1 MSDTLPPDSEP
12 GDTGSGPAVGAAITP
27 PPHAPDLAVRAVIE
41 SVIEEEKREK
51 SSAEEENNHWL
62 RQRAFE
68 EKPDAF
74 AIGDQTEIARHLRK
88 VLAKDRLIHDLGET
102 YRYREAS
109 GVWTKIPHRCIEVM
123 VSDLSGTDVWGQKHP
138 KPLHVSRSASRDTA
152 NLFDV
157 LVEQSKRN
165 QVFEDAPYG
174 LGFTNGFLTIEHEAV
189 VVRPHHPRHLCRFSY
204 DFAYAPRCAHPLL
217 DAFFE
222 VVFRGDSD
230 EDKARLQML
239 LQEFVGACLFGRAT
253 SYEKVL
259 ILLGPGGNGK
269 SQFLDIA
276 RSIFPSG
283 SLAALPPQK
292 WGDKFSIEQL
302 TGKLANFVDEIPERE
317 ITSQAVFKG
326 IVSGQPT
333 VAERK
338 YRENVDF
345 RPIAGHLWSANAL
358 FSTTDTS
365 DGFFRRFLVVP
376 FNWKPS
382 AQEARVDIGRFI
394 GRTEKRA
401 LVSWAIDGYVRLLSQ
416 KGKFTIPG
424 VVAERTAAWTAEA
437 DRVRLFLFALF
448 HEHAAVAW
456 FAVGELYKRY
466 EQWCDQMGLLK
477 VSKPKFVTT
486 ARASRMVIDHDH
498 GHLRG
503 LAWDQAECQR
513 LMGAIGQS
521 RPEWGDAPEL
531 PNRSYQNTSFGP
543 FSSPAFRP

>member
-1 MSDTLPPDSEP
+1 MSDTLPPAAPEP
-12 GDTGSGPAVGAAITP
+12 PASDAP
-27 PPHAPDLAVRAVIE
+27 PLAPLPPAPDAEVRRVLDAVR
-41 SVIEEEKREK
+41 EEARDASRLDED
-51 SSAEEENNHWL
+51 ENNHWL
-62 RQRAFE
+62 RQRAFD

-74 AIGDQTEIARHLRK
+74 QIGDHTEIARHLRK

-102 YRYREAS
+102 YRYREAT

-123 VSDLSGTDVWGQKHP
+123 VSDLSGTDCWGAKHP
-138 KPLHVSRSASRDTA
+138 KPLHVSRSTSRDTA

-165 QVFEDAPYG
+165 QTFEDAPYG
-174 LGFTNGFLTIEHEAV
+174 LGFTNGFLTIEHDAV
-189 VVRPHHPRHLCRFSY
+189 VVRAHHPKHLCRFSY
-204 DFAYAPRCAHPLL
+204 DFAYAPRAAHPQL
-217 DAFFE
+217 DAFFN
-222 VVFRGDSD
+222 VVFRGENDD
-230 EDKARLQML
+230 DKRKLPML
-239 LQEFVGACLFGRAT
+239 LQEFVGACLFARAT
-253 SYEKVL
+253 AYEKVL

-276 RSIFPSG
+276 RSIFPTG

-302 TGKLANFVDEIPERE
+302 AGKLANFVDEIPERE

-376 FNWKPS
+376 FNWKPT
-382 AQEARVDIGRFI
+382 AQEARVDIGRHI

-401 LVSWAIDGYVRLLSQ
+401 LVSWAIDGYVRLLAQ
-416 KGKFTIPG
+416 GGKFTVPG

-437 DRVRLFLFALF
+437 DRVRLFLFALYA
-448 HEHAAVAW
+448 EHAAVAW
-456 FAVGELYKRY
+456 FAVGQLYERY
-466 EQWCDQMGLLK
+466 KQWCQQMGLLP
-477 VSKPKFVTT
+477 VAKPKFVTT
-486 ARASRMVIDHDH
+486 ARASRLVLDQDH
-498 GHLRG
+498 GHIRG
-503 LAWDQAECQR
+503 LVWDQAEASRQ
-513 LMGAIGQS
+513 MAAIGPH
-521 RPEWGDAPEL
+521 RPEWGEAPEL
-531 PNRSYQNTSFGP
+531 PNRSYQNTSFDP
-543 FSSPAFRP
+543 FSPSSFRS

>member
-1 MSDTLPPDSEP
+1 MSETLPPDLPEADEP
-12 GDTGSGPAVGAAITP
+12 PESDLPA
-27 PPHAPDLAVRAVIE
+27 APDPEVRSVIDTVRAE
-41 SVIEEEKREK
+41 LRKEKV
-51 SSAEEENNHWL
+51 SAEDENNHWL
-62 RQRAFE
+62 RQRAFD

-74 AIGDQTEIARHLRK
+74 AIGDHTEIARHLRK

-102 YRYREAS
+102 YRYREAT

-138 KPLHVSRSASRDTA
+138 KPLHVPRSTSREAA
-152 NLFDV
+152 NMFDV

-165 QVFEDAPYG
+165 QTFEEAPYG
-174 LGFTNGFLTIEHEAV
+174 LGFSNGFLTIEHGAV
-189 VVRPHHPRHLCRFSY
+189 VVRSHHPKHLCRFAY

-222 VVFRGDSD
+222 VVFRGESE
-230 EDKARLQML
+230 EDKRKMPLL

-276 RSIFPSG
+276 RSIFPKG

-302 TGKLANFVDEIPERE
+302 AGKLANFVDEIPERE

-345 RPIAGHLWSANAL
+345 RPVAGHLWSTNNL

-376 FNWKPS
+376 FNWKPT
-382 AQEARVDIGRFI
+382 AQEARVDIGRHI
-394 GRTEKRA
+394 GQVEQRA
-401 LVSWAIDGYVRLLSQ
+401 LVSWAIDGYVRLLAQ
-416 KGKFTIPG
+416 NGQFTLPG

-437 DRVRLFLFALF
+437 DRVRLFLFALYS
-448 HEHAAVAW
+448 EHAAVAW

-466 EQWCDQMGLLK
+466 EQWCSQMGLLP

-486 ARASRMVIDHDH
+486 ARATRMVVDQDH
-498 GHLRG
+498 GHIRG
-503 LAWDQAECQR
+503 LVWDQTEAAR
-513 LMGAIGQS
+513 LMRAIGPH
-521 RPEWGDAPEL
+521 RPEWGEAPEL
-531 PNRSYQNTSFGP
+531 PNRSYQTSSFDSFGP
-543 FSSPAFRP
+543 SFR